1 MPLALKDVSVNFGGV
16 RAVSDASL
24 AACAGHVTGLIGPN
38 GAGKTTLFNVISGMI
53 SPSTGRV
60 SLGGRDITKM
70 ATHKRARNG
79 IARTFQRLEL
89 FASLSVFEN
98 IQVAAEIA
106 KRASPRQ
113 VAGEL
118 LERVGISSVS
128 NTPAGDLPTGTARL
142 LEVAR
147 ALATEPPVL
156 LLDEPASGLDR
167 DESSRLGGL
176 LRELASS
183 DIAVLLVEHDVE
195 LVMEICDRLFVLDL
209 GRIIASGHPSEVRQ
223 QPEVIEAYLGAG

>member
-1 MPLALKDVSVNFGGV
+1 MVCRMAHPWTTVRHVPLALEDVSVNFGGV

-24 AACAGHVTGLIGPN
+24 AASAGHVTGLIGPN

-106 KRASPRQ
+106 KRANLRQ
-113 VAGEL
+113 V
-118 LERVGISSVS
+118 
-128 NTPAGDLPTGTARL
+128 
-142 LEVAR
+142 
-147 ALATEPPVL
+147 
-156 LLDEPASGLDR
+156 
-167 DESSRLGGL
+167 
-176 LRELASS
+176 
-183 DIAVLLVEHDVE
+183 
-195 LVMEICDRLFVLDL
+195 
-209 GRIIASGHPSEVRQ
+209 GR
-223 QPEVIEAYLGAG
+223 